1 MRIKLLIEYQ
11 QSNQA
16 NVPLETAV
24 AALNLKPV
32 LCKWKKKVIG
42 RWDPQSQ
49 EVIAHYGSIDPIHRE
64 DVSRVP
70 SDTALALQYLQVMKR
85 KLFLMLFNNLY

>member
-42 RWDPQSQ
+42 RCDPQSQ

-64 DVSRVP
+64 DVST
-70 SDTALALQYLQVMKR
+70 DTALALQYLQVMKR